1 MHKKNTIARVLLSL
15 GLAVAALAASAQA
28 PAEPR
33 NIVQLSANGTVEA
46 QQDWLT
52 VTLATSRDGSDAAA
66 VQANLRQALESALSE
81 VKKTAAPGA
90 MEVHSGGF
98 TLQPRYSN
106 DGKINGWSGSAEL
119 VLEGSDFARIGTAA
133 SQAQPMT
140 IRGLDFSLSRQTT
153 TRLEAQAQA
162 LAIDNFKQKA
172 SQIAHGFGFA
182 DYVLR
187 EVMVTGADQ
196 APHSMPLMDSNGAA
210 PPPLPMESGRSLVVV
225 QVSGA
230 VQLK

>member
-1 MHKKNTIARVLLSL
+1 MTKIAPLSQIVLSFC
-15 GLAVAALAASAQA
+15 LAAAACAQT
-28 PAEPR
+28 PVEPH
-33 NIVQLSANGTVEA
+33 NIVQLSASGMMEA

-52 VTLATSRDGSDAAA
+52 LTLSTAKDGSDATV
-66 VQANLRQALESALSE
+66 VQAGLRKALETALNE
-81 VKKTAAPGA
+81 VKKTARPGD
-90 MEVHSGGF
+90 MEVRSGAF
-98 TLQPRYSN
+98 NLQARY
-106 DGKINGWSGSAEL
+106 GKNGQISGWTGSAEL